1 MDKIIKSRRKLPI
14 LSAEKEQTIPVLPIR
29 SAVIFPSEIHTLQIG
44 RRENLALIDAVTQ
57 KDNLLVLSFI
67 PKQTPNG
74 GNQYLSQVGV
84 LTRIQSVKEAIAG
97 SRMVTLE
104 GVRRIAL
111 AEIKNSEP
119 FLTALVAELAE
130 GPDDSP
136 DLEKDTSEIIELISK
151 LTRLDTRYAGELI
164 YTLGMSRSSPSHFTD
179 RVAAMI
185 HFQLHDKQEI
195 LESITIPER
204 CQTILRKLKTEIEN
218 TSTLARI
225 NDRVTESLERKKKE
239 SFLRQQLMEI
249 RRELGDDFIEEDIAK
264 HYHKKIK
271 ENRSFP
277 KEVSEYLLSE
287 ADRLKHLSSSSA
299 EYGSS
304 KYYLDLVLSL
314 PWEPEKKEIIDL
326 KKVEESLNTGYYG
339 LSKIKEQILEYLAL
353 RTMSKDHKDLPI
365 LCLIGAIGTG
375 KASLAKAMAA
385 SLGRKFVRI
394 NGTSLIEVED
404 IKGTYRTD
412 IGAGPGHL
420 IRILQSEKSSNLVI
434 FIEDLEYVVE
444 SEDTNALLSLLEA
457 IDPRQNRKFV
467 DTFIGIPIDLSR
479 VLFVLSITGLE
490 EFPEPFTH
498 RLEIVE
504 MPGYIEKEKIIIAKK
519 HILPK
524 LYKKHGLARTEFK
537 FNDKILIR
545 IIRQYT
551 MEAGLIG
558 LQQQLKKIFRR
569 IARKKAMGD
578 PCKITLT
585 ENTIDE
591 FLGTP
596 QFIPEK
602 AMTEPEIG
610 VANGLAWTGAGGD
623 LMLIEGLKMK
633 GTGTVATTGLLGE
646 IMKESIQAA
655 HSFIRSRADI
665 LGIDHDDFANFDIH
679 IHFPMGAIPKDGPSA
694 GTTVAVVL
702 ASVMAERPV
711 RSDIAM
717 TGEVTLRGKIIP
729 VGGVKEKV
737 SAANRAGIFTIILP
751 KENKKDIKEL
761 PREIIRKTKFIF
773 IDTVD
778 ELLEHAL
785 LDFQPST
792 YTLEKLFAEEIEKAK
807 KRKRSRS
814 KSTAE
819 KKTTKANGAKT
830 KKRAPKKI
838 K

>member
-1 MDKIIKSRRKLPI
+1 MGKIIKSRKKLPF
-14 LSAEKEQTIPVLPIR
+14 LSSEKEQTVPVLPIR
-29 SAVIFPSEIHTLQIG
+29 SAVIFPGEIHTLQIG
-44 RRENLALIDAVTQ
+44 RRENLALIDAVSK

-67 PKQTPNG
+67 PQRTPTG
-74 GNQYLSQVGV
+74 GTHNLSQVGV
-84 LTRIQSVKEAIAG
+84 LTKIQSVKESIAG

-111 AEIKNSEP
+111 KEIKKSEP
-119 FLTALVAELAE
+119 FLTVSIANLDE
-130 GPDDSP
+130 GPDNFP
-136 DLEKDTSEIIELISK
+136 ELEKDTSDIIDLISQ

-164 YTLGMSRSSPSHFTD
+164 YTLGMSQSSPSHFAD

-195 LESITIPER
+195 LESIKIPDRFES
-204 CQTILRKLKTEIEN
+204 ILRILRIEIEN
-218 TSTLARI
+218 ISTLARI

-249 RRELGDDFIEEDIAK
+249 RRELGDEFIEEDISK
-264 HYHKKIK
+264 RYHKKINDNK
-271 ENRSFP
+271 SLP
-277 KEVSEYLLSE
+277 KEITEYLLSE

-299 EYGSS
+299 EYGAS

-314 PWEPEKKEIIDL
+314 PWGSDQKELIDL

-339 LSKIKEQILEYLAL
+339 SNKIKEQILEYLAL
-353 RTMSKDHKDLPI
+353 RRMSKDREDLPI
-365 LCLIGAIGTG
+365 LCMTGAIGTG
-375 KASLAKAMAA
+375 KASLAKAMAT

-394 NGTSLIEVED
+394 NGSSLIEVED
-404 IKGTYRTD
+404 INGTYRAD
-412 IGAGPGHL
+412 IGSGPGH
-420 IRILQSEKSSNLVI
+420 IIKILQNEKTLNLVI

-457 IDPRQNRKFV
+457 IDPRQNQKFT
-467 DTFIGIPIDLSR
+467 DTFLGIPIDLSK
-479 VLFVLSITGLE
+479 VLFVLSISGLD

-498 RLEIVE
+498 RLEVVE
-504 MPGYIEKEKIIIAKK
+504 MEGYIEKEKIIIAKK

-524 LYKKHGLARTEFK
+524 LYKRHGLARTELK
-537 FNDKILIR
+537 FSDKTLSR

-558 LQQQLKKIFRR
+558 LQQQLQKVFRK

-578 PCKITLT
+578 PLKITLT
-585 ENTIDE
+585 EKTVDE

-655 HSFIRSRADI
+655 HSFVRSRADI

-711 RSDIAM
+711 RNDIAM

-729 VGGVKEKV
+729 VGGIKEKA
-737 SAANRAGIFTIILP
+737 SAAYRAGIFTLILP
-751 KENKKDIKEL
+751 KENQKDIKEI
-761 PREIIRKTKFIF
+761 PREIVRKTKFIF

-778 ELLEHAL
+778 ELFEHAL

-792 YTLEKLFAEEIEKAK
+792 YTLEKLFAEEIQKAK
-807 KRKRSRS
+807 KRKKSRS
-814 KSTAE
+814 KSTA
-819 KKTTKANGAKT
+819 KKKAAKT
-830 KKRAPKKI
+830 KSTKSTKKNTR
-838 K
+838 KTK